1 MYYSDIKP
9 KEEYKIIRMEV
20 REINVE
26 PMGDIRTSN
35 DKHWIIGGKYK
46 IERDKLEK
54 KIIGDDEEIFELKA
68 ILNEV
73 NGVVINSLIVK
84 RNDSSQ
90 FKKFTLT
97 PFDCNTIG
105 IEYEP
110 NLEILSM
117 NLNWK
122 RIEEKSNIEFDSH
135 DMSTYETSKCDGTIR
150 NIIISFPNI
159 KRISEDS
166 YDFFG
171 FSTVHKLDIQKNMEI
186 TMKTEIDG
194 FDNCASFKI
203 GEKIPFQLLKYCI
216 EEEPKY
222 GENKGKKAINTLIIN
237 LTLTKKTLFKG
248 QTFDGKI
255 GVSQNEFSNLSIND
269 IINVT
274 FNYKQLKNS
283 KENNFSLGKLIKEA
297 EIIHDN
303 ILS

>member
-1 MYYSDIKP
+1 MYYSGIKP

-35 DKHWIIGGKYK
+35 DKHWVIGGKYK

-54 KIIGDDEEIFELKA
+54 KIIGNDEEIFELKA

-84 RNDSSQ
+84 RNDGSQ

-122 RIEEKSNIEFDSH
+122 RIEEKSSIEFDSR

-203 GEKIPFQLLKYCI
+203 GERIPFQLLKYYI
-216 EEEPKY
+216 DEEPKY

-283 KENNFSLGKLIKEA
+283 KENNFSLKKLIKEA
-297 EIIHDN
+297 ENIHDN